1 MKSREE
7 IQKKIQQR
15 IMKAQQ
21 GHMDVQGTHLY
32 TFENHRNHDLSLPRR
47 SYDGKT
53 LIPPRGQFKGDE
65 YFLMLQ
71 KSGQIRLVSSEP
83 FVKPQPA
90 ACAPVVQQPAACVA
104 TVQQAT
110 ENVQVITETKQE
122 TNMEKLILDQPDRVT
137 TQGHTEQVACNQ
149 PKKINDAAEINSKAK
164 QNGEILLTENP
175 LDGVDI
181 ITG

>member
-1 MKSREE
+1 MKSKEE

-90 ACAPVVQQPAACVA
+90 APVAVVQPV
-104 TVQQAT
+104 T

-149 PKKINDAAEINSKAK
+149 PKKINDAAEINAKAK
-164 QNGEILLTENP
+164 ENGEVLLTENP

>member
-1 MKSREE
+1 
-7 IQKKIQQR
+7 
-15 IMKAQQ
+15 MKAQQ

-53 LIPPRGQFKGDE
+53 LIPPRGRFKGDE

-71 KSGQIRLVSSEP
+71 KSGQIRLVSSEL
-83 FVKPQPA
+83 FVKPQPVA
-90 ACAPVVQQPAACVA
+90 AVIEQPVAEKVV
-104 TVQQAT
+104 
-110 ENVQVITETKQE
+110 VITETKQE
-122 TNMEKLILDQPDRVT
+122 NNMEKLILDQPDRVT

-149 PKKINDAAEINSKAK
+149 PRKINDATELNAKAK
-164 QNGEILLTENP
+164 ENGEVLLTENP

>member
-1 MKSREE
+1 MRNKEE

-83 FVKPQPA
+83 FVKPQPVVA
-90 ACAPVVQQPAACVA
+90 AQVQQPV
-104 TVQQAT
+104 VEKVEVIK
-110 ENVQVITETKQE
+110 ENLQE
-122 TNMEKLILDQPDRVT
+122 NTMEKLILDQPDRVT
-137 TQGHTEQVACNQ
+137 VQGHSEQVACNQ
-149 PKKINDAAEINSKAK
+149 PKQINDASEVNAKAK
-164 QNGEILLTENP
+164 QSGEVLLTENP